1 MLLRYRSIAKLT
13 CATWLLHQPVRIGLP
28 ISLTGDVS
36 WHMAAHKH
44 LTASDV
50 AASISPASEG
60 AASISQMI
68 GKNSKTSAVAEEAEE
83 VAAASPRIKLADGR
97 HLAYRESGVPKNKA
111 NYKIIMVHGFG
122 SSKEMSFL
130 APQELIDELGIYF
143 LLYDRAGYGESDPN
157 PKRSVKSEALDIEQ
171 LADRLEVGSKFYV
184 IGVSMGSY
192 STWSCIK
199 HIPHRLAGVAL
210 VVPVVNYQWPS
221 LPKKLI
227 KDDYRRR
234 LIHWGLLFAE
244 FAPGLLR
251 WWVTQKWLP
260 STSVMERNPVFFSSK
275 DMDVLKIIPG
285 FPMLTQENLRQRVV
299 FNTLHRDF
307 KLAFTPWDFDP
318 MDLSNPFPQNQRS
331 VHIWQGYEDKVVPF
345 QLQRF
350 VSSKLPWIQY
360 HEVPDGGHLI
370 VHYAG
375 LSEAI
380 LRALLL
386 GEEHPH
392 YKPSIP
398 KLVS

>member
-1 MLLRYRSIAKLT
+1 MPGK
-13 CATWLLHQPVRIGLP
+13 
-28 ISLTGDVS
+28 IS
-36 WHMAAHKH
+36 KP
-44 LTASDV
+44 SD
-50 AASISPASEG
+50 
-60 AASISQMI
+60 
-68 GKNSKTSAVAEEAEE
+68 VAEEAEE

-97 HLAYRESGVPKNKA
+97 HLAYRESGVPKSKA

-171 LADRLEVGSKFYV
+171 LADQLELGSKFYV

-199 HIPHRLAGVAL
+199 HIPHR
-210 VVPVVNYQWPS
+210 
-221 LPKKLI
+221 K
-227 KDDYRRR
+227 

-260 STSVMERNPVFFSSK
+260 STSVMERNPVFFNNK
-275 DMDVLKIIPG
+275 DMDVLKVIPG
-285 FPMLTQENLRQRVV
+285 FPMLTQEKLRQRVV
-299 FNTLHRDF
+299 FDTLHHDF

-345 QLQRF
+345 ELQRY

-360 HEVPDGGHLI
+360 HEVPDGGHLL
-370 VHYAG
+370 VHYTG
-375 LSEAI
+375 LCEAI

-392 YKPSIP
+392 YKPNIP
-398 KLVS
+398 KIVP